1 MECVLSQKYRRNC
14 QLGSAVSAS
23 IINDCLILGRYSI
36 QRHSPTILSADM
48 SVVPLVTLEAD
59 VRLANKEVREA
70 RDRRNLFQDSGWF
83 TPFLNG

>member
-1 MECVLSQKYRRNC
+1 
-14 QLGSAVSAS
+14 
-23 IINDCLILGRYSI
+23 
-36 QRHSPTILSADM
+36 M